1 MAENHLKYNAGEK
14 IVSRV
19 ILRLP
24 NGYGP
29 ESLNSR
35 GDRGKLNRMI
45 RKALQGG
52 IRETIR
58 LLRTFASGT
67 DTDASAIGRD
77 HAAASG
83 TV

>member
-1 MAENHLKYNAGEK
+1 MAENSLKYNAGEK
-14 IVSRV
+14 IVSGV
-19 ILRLP
+19 ILRLV
-24 NGYGP
+24 NGYKPGP
-29 ESLNSR
+29 LSSR
-35 GDRGKLNRMI
+35 GDRGILNRMI

-58 LLRTFASGT
+58 LLPTNASGT
-67 DTDASAIGRD
+67 NTDARAIGQD